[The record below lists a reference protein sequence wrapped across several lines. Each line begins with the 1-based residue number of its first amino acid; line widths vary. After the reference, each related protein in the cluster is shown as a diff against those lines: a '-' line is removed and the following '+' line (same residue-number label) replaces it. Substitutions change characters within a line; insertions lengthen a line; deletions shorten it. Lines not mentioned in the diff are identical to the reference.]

1 MTSEVWVWCWLT
13 GDVAPTLSGRFR
25 HTRLPGGSPP
35 RYLGEFVYGRSYLTN
50 PDALALDPLQ
60 LRLVDRPYETTALE
74 GFFGPLRDAMPDDWG
89 RYVIDRVSGPQ
100 QELAGY
106 LLHGSGDHIGHLGFS
121 ASREEPPAIDPMPG
135 VDILEPARAVLR
147 GLEHGRVPPPALRGI
162 VHPNTNLGGARPKL
176 TVQDEGRQWIAKF
189 PAMDDRGAPIARI
202 EKAMLVLAGACG
214 IRAANA
220 RVVHGD
226 ILLVERFD
234 RARVEGGAGWRRD
247 AFLSAQTIFHANV
260 AVQAYAFSGS
270 YARLSLE
277 MARFCE
283 SLAGEREQLFR
294 RMAFNCCISNTDDH
308 ERNHGFLAADM
319 PGWYRLSPAYDM
331 VPRRHA
337 TRRREHALAIG
348 SDGFVATRRNILSGC
363 ASFGLP
369 PARAAAILD
378 EVQAC
383 VQSNWRAVLHDE
395 GLDESQLQD
404 WAACFAPLPDST

>member
-1 MTSEVWVWCWLT
+1 MTGVQTC
-13 GDVAPTLSGRFR
+13 A
-25 HTRLPGGSPP
+25 LPI
-35 RYLGEFVYGRSYLTN
+35 Y
-50 PDALALDPLQ
+50 
-60 LRLVDRPYETTALE
+60 
-74 GFFGPLRDAMPDDWG
+74 
-89 RYVIDRVSGPQ
+89 
-100 QELAGY
+100 
-106 LLHGSGDHIGHLGFS
+106 
-121 ASREEPPAIDPMPG
+121 
-135 VDILEPARAVLR
+135 
-147 GLEHGRVPPPALRGI
+147 
-162 VHPNTNLGGARPKL
+162 
-176 TVQDEGRQWIAKF
+176 
-189 PAMDDRGAPIARI
+189 
-202 EKAMLVLAGACG
+202 
-214 IRAANA
+214 
-220 RVVHGD
+220 
-226 ILLVERFD
+226 
-234 RARVEGGAGWRRD
+234 
-247 AFLSAQTIFHANV
+247 ANV

-294 RMAFNCCISNTDDH
+294 RMAFNCCISNTDDY